1 MAGAPALLLCCALVL
16 RYAMLWHCSALLAL
30 LLCYA
35 AMRCGTALR
44 CYGCCAAAEGRC
56 VTSSPLY
63 LGMRLDNISDAD
75 LAIVSDV
82 ITTCLDVP
90 RYGMYHTCTAVCV
103 CGAAGIREALCSSA
117 LHYSDS
123 PVQLHVCR

>member
-1 MAGAPALLLCCALVL
+1 
-16 RYAMLWHCSALLAL
+16 MLWHCSALLAL

-82 ITTCLDVP
+82 ITASTFAAEGAKPATTSLVCEQSGLECP
-90 RYGMYHTCTAVCV
+90 RTTAGVVRGFKVESFNWYNNCQQ
-103 CGAAGIREALCSSA
+103 
-117 LHYSDS
+117 H
-123 PVQLHVCR
+123 CR